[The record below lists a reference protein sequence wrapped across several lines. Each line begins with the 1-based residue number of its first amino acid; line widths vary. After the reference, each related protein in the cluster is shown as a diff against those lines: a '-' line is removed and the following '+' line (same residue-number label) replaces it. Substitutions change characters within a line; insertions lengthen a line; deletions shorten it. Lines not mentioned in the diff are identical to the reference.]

1 MKRYIFWVYL
11 IGFSFF
17 MNAQGL
23 SAKDWEYQESGTAS
37 NLTAVSFVDREC
49 GWAVGENGDILA
61 TLDGGLNWKDLN
73 PYILDQ
79 VPAAVFPYPRTCHFR
94 SVYFLDRANG
104 WVAGEMTL
112 LGVEPEDIFPIPAQF
127 GIILHTRD
135 GGLSWECQYPCKVWA
150 DILSEVRPF
159 VKEINDIFFLDARQ
173 GWAVGDGFY
182 YLATKDG
189 GNTWEEMPIGFWA
202 IPEIRQN
209 LTATRWVSSRMGWVS
224 GYQYD
229 MFYPERRNGFI
240 AHTEDSGK
248 TWQIDPFY
256 PVPFATI
263 PPLTDL
269 EIKGPRANTDTL
281 LPPAWAVGEEG
292 TVLHMMSEGSE
303 QKSFPW
309 PITLP

>member
-1 MKRYIFWVYL
+1 MKRYLSWIYL
-11 IGFSFF
+11 ICFSVL

-23 SAKDWEYQESGTAS
+23 SAKDWEYQESGTTS

-61 TLDGGLNWKDLN
+61 TSDGGLNWKDLN

-112 LGVEPEDIFPIPAQF
+112 LGVEPEDMFPMPTQF

-135 GGLSWECQYPCKVWA
+135 GGLSWECQYPCKVWT
-150 DILSEVRPF
+150 DISSEVRPF

-173 GWAVGDGFY
+173 GWAVGDGFF

-209 LTATRWVSSRMGWVS
+209 LTATRWISPQLGWVS

-240 AHTEDSGK
+240 AHTEDGGK
-248 TWQIDPFY
+248 TWQMDPFY
-256 PVPFATI
+256 HRPGNQGSPCKYRLSTASCLGCGRRRYCPPPDVGRLGTSKFSLAYLSAFA
-263 PPLTDL
+263 
-269 EIKGPRANTDTL
+269 
-281 LPPAWAVGEEG
+281 AV
-292 TVLHMMSEGSE
+292 
-303 QKSFPW
+303 
-309 PITLP
+309 